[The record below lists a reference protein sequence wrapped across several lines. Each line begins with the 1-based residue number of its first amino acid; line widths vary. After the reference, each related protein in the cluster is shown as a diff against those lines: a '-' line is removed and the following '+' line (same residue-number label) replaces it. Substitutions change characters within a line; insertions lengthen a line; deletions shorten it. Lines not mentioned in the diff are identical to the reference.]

1 MADTVSTALFVYSFR
16 RLYAYK
22 YYLQHKPFV
31 KGSVSGIFRQLAS
44 RLALIEFVDYIQSN
58 TILFGEPVNRMVDF
72 LLTEDTVKQ
81 IAQSFGFEPE
91 TIPLFKT
98 TCDSYKLN
106 RCEFT
111 DHHHRCL
118 CYEPPEEALPIEN
131 SEPPFDLDVLVDEDE
146 KPIAQPASQPV
157 VQPVAQP
164 VGDVFAIHFVD
175 AVCRAVNGIN
185 VSDFATIVRQLGLP
199 MKNAD
204 VFQWLHDHDYLAFD
218 SHNCHV
224 PTEKA
229 SIDRL
234 IYLRMITYTDGKGK
248 THTVYTP
255 KLSGKGM
262 IQIAKEMV
270 SG

>member
-16 RLYAYK
+16 RLYAYR
-22 YYLQHKPFV
+22 YYLKHKTFT
-31 KGSVSGIFRQLAS
+31 KGSVAGSFR
-44 RLALIEFVDYIQSN
+44 RLTQQPGMAMLEFVDYIQSN
-58 TILFGEPVNRMVDF
+58 TILHGAPLFRMTDF
-72 LLTEDTVKQ
+72 LLTEDAIKRIVQ
-81 IAQSFGFEPE
+81 YFRLDPE
-91 TIPLFKT
+91 IIPLFKT
-98 TCDSYKLN
+98 TCDSYTVKQY
-106 RCEFT
+106 FYT
-111 DHHHRCL
+111 DHTLNCL
-118 CYEPPEEALPIEN
+118 CYEPSEEALPIED

-146 KPIAQPASQPV
+146 KPMVQPV
-157 VQPVAQP
+157 AQPVAQP